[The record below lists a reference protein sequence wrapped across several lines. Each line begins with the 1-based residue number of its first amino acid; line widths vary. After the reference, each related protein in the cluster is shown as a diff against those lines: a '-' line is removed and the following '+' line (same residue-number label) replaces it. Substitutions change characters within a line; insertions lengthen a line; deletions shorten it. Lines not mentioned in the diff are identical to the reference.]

1 MTTTTK
7 PDQMYDDKR
16 DVTKNGVVPEDE
28 SAVMMVPQPEPP
40 DQSKRKY
47 CVWIGFKLYQKLCWY
62 QKL

>member
-47 CVWIGFKLYQKLCWY
+47 CV
-62 QKL
+62 